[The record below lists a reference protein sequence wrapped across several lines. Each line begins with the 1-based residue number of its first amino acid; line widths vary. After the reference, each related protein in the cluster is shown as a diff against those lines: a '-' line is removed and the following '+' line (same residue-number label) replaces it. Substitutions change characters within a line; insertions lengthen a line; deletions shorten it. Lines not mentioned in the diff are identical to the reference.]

1 MWCIPPEQ
9 DAAFVAA
16 MEQVLAVYHR
26 PYDPLYP
33 VVNMDEQPIQLISH
47 SRAPLPMRPGSHAK
61 IDYEYVREGKH
72 PFLGFLPIRLEAK
85 QRVSSVIGPVR
96 WQRNVFTC
104 AGLARSEEVVHA
116 SAFPNHRNLGA
127 GHHRRSTA
135 SFSLVRGCDPYDQRC
150 LATIRKA
157 PG

>member
-1 MWCIPPEQ
+1 MWCVPPEQ

-61 IDYEYVREGKH
+61 IDYEYVREGMYREKWARIW
-72 PFLGFLPIRLEAK
+72 FA
-85 QRVSSVIGPVR
+85 S
-96 WQRNVFTC
+96 
-104 AGLARSEEVVHA
+104 LARFHNIDDPGNW
-116 SAFPNHRNLGA
+116 AFTDQDVIAFL
-127 GHHRRSTA
+127 RS
-135 SFSLVRGCDPYDQRC
+135 C
-150 LATIRKA
+150 LAEGMPTRKRLNVVDGLILYRDQIRGSA
-157 PG
+157 QPLTSAD